1 MQSNKVCAVIL
12 CALALVCSLNAAP
25 APLDDSSQATILR
38 YDNDNIG
45 TDGYNFG
52 YETSDG
58 VTRQEQAELKNAGT
72 EQEALSVRG
81 SVSWVAPDGQT
92 YTLHYI
98 ADENGFQP
106 QGDHLPH
113 N

>member
-1 MQSNKVCAVIL
+1 MQSSGICVLAVCA
-12 CALALVCSLNAAP
+12 LVFVSSISA
-25 APLDDSSQATILR
+25 APLDDSQHATILR
-38 YDNDNIG
+38 YENDNIG
-45 TDGYNFG
+45 VDGYNFG

-58 VTRQEQAELKNAGT
+58 VSRQEQAELKNAGT
-72 EQEALSVRG
+72 DQEALSVRG
-81 SVSWVAPDGQT
+81 SYSWVAPDGQT

>member
-1 MQSNKVCAVIL
+1 MHSINACAFVL
-12 CALALVCSLNAAP
+12 CAFALASSSLA
-25 APLDDSSQATILR
+25 APLDDSQQATILR
-38 YDNDNIG
+38 YDNENIG

-92 YTLHYI
+92 YTLNYI

>member
-1 MQSNKVCAVIL
+1 MSSKD
-12 CALALVCSLNAAP
+12 NARDISKDWNFCVLSP
-25 APLDDSSQATILR
+25 FEKKNPFKRVNYLDFS
-38 YDNDNIG
+38 
-45 TDGYNFG
+45 

-58 VTRQEQAELKNAGT
+58 VTRQEQAEVKNAGT
-72 EQEALSVRG
+72 DQEALSVRG

>member
-1 MQSNKVCAVIL
+1 MNYTLSI
-12 CALALVCSLNAAP
+12 LALCGLIAFAFA
-25 APLDDSSQATILR
+25 APLDDSEHAQILR
-38 YDNDNIG
+38 YDNENIG
-45 TDGYNFG
+45 DGYKFG

-58 VTRQEQAELKNAGT
+58 VVRQEEAELKNVGT
-72 EQEALSVRG
+72 EQEAISVRG

-92 YTLHYI
+92 YTLNYI

-113 N
+113 V

>member
-1 MQSNKVCAVIL
+1 MKFTLSI
-12 CALALVCSLNAAP
+12 LALCGLIAFACA
-25 APLDDSSQATILR
+25 APLDDPATAQILR
-38 YDNDNIG
+38 YDNENAV
-45 TDGYNFG
+45 DGYKFG

-58 VTRQEQAELKNAGT
+58 VSRQEEAELKNAGT
-72 EQEALSVRG
+72 EQEAISVRG

-92 YTLHYI
+92 YTLNYI

-113 N
+113 V

>member
-1 MQSNKVCAVIL
+1 MQSSSICFLA
-12 CALALVCSLNAAP
+12 ALAFVLVSSICA
-25 APLDDSSQATILR
+25 APLDDSQHATILR

-58 VTRQEQAELKNAGT
+58 VTRQEQAEVKNAGT
-72 EQEALSVRG
+72 DQEALSVRG

>member
-1 MQSNKVCAVIL
+1 MQSINACVLAVCAFV
-12 CALALVCSLNAAP
+12 LVSSIRA
-25 APLDDSSQATILR
+25 APLDDSKQATILR
-38 YDNDNIG
+38 YDNENIG

-72 EQEALSVRG
+72 DHEALSVRG

>member
-1 MQSNKVCAVIL
+1 MVLLLLS
-12 CALALVCSLNAAP
+12 
-25 APLDDSSQATILR
+25 
-38 YDNDNIG
+38 
-45 TDGYNFG
+45 

-58 VTRQEQAELKNAGT
+58 ITRQEQAELKNAGT